1 MSAPHPPLVPRKPSG
16 VQVMPR
22 PGGQPPPAAGGG
34 GGVPTFTNFAKGIFI
49 CVTAEAGSCSAQ
61 QQSFMSAL
69 NSCDFPLCSENDA
82 IRDSQLTPQLDAERE
97 VVRICMSLDDTYEMT
112 SIWMKIVITVK
123 MIN

>member
-61 QQSFMSAL
+61 QQSFKSAL